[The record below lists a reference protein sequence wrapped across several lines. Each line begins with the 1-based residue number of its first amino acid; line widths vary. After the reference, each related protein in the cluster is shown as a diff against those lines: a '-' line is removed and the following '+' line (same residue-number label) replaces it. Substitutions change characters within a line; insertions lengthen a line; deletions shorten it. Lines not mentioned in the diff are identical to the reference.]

1 MEEEEEPRHGLP
13 RRQSIGGV
21 SVRDLAAKHE
31 KNNHFTK
38 DASST
43 RKPSQIGRVKP
54 VLMQEIS
61 YATIQED
68 QEFQSE
74 ERASEVMKAA
84 VIAGEEKQKIVE
96 DVMGRESFVQLMDSM
111 CDELMNMDDLELEA
125 IANESVHEPASIPAP
140 KSIPTPAP
148 SSVPAPKSAP
158 IPVPAPQSS
167 PIPVS
172 APQSSPIPIPKEAS
186 TPTPVSKEASI
197 PTPPTTTPAFDEE
210 DLGLADLTEDL
221 DFDAIV
227 AEMSRD
233 IATTE
238 SRKEE
243 ARRSSIES
251 TGFSLANFSILS
263 LFFSLLEFTPRKDT
277 SDLHTVEKVFTSH
290 CSVSEGIS
298 SFEVMGILHEL
309 CDGVITPKD
318 MNM

>member
-148 SSVPAPKSAP
+148 SSAPAPKSAP

-167 PIPVS
+167 P
-172 APQSSPIPIPKEAS
+172 
-186 TPTPVSKEASI
+186 TPVPKEASI

-233 IATTE
+233 IATAE

-318 MNM
+318 MNMYY